1 MSIEERE
8 ERESFIPAPP
18 LSENML
24 LAIIAAGFVIL
35 HVVTAVS
42 LLPPSATT
50 TAAPS
55 LEKMLGHYD

>member
-8 ERESFIPAPP
+8 ECENFIPVPP

-24 LAIIAAGFVIL
+24 LAIIAAGFVVL
-35 HVVTAVS
+35 HIMTAVS

-55 LEKMLGHYD
+55 LEQILGHYD